1 MLPQREM
8 GFAAVYAS
16 SVLVQL
22 VLCFWDHLFVVI
34 LDQKSPA
41 AVPQLQEPEPV
52 DWAMEKVSDDED
64 DAPIPDL
71 IDMPPARGIRTSHV
85 EPGALHRSAARVWLW
100 STMSLAKKNMS
111 HMTIVTCVLFSCAI
125 VFVLR
130 VFVLCVLPR
139 IPWLQKRVFFLGFL
153 GRW

>member
-1 MLPQREM
+1 M

-71 IDMPPARGIRTSHV
+71 IDMPPARASAPRMSNLERCI
-85 EPGALHRSAARVWLW
+85 ALRLVYGSG
-100 STMSLAKKNMS
+100 
-111 HMTIVTCVLFSCAI
+111 
-125 VFVLR
+125 
-130 VFVLCVLPR
+130 PR
-139 IPWLQKRVFFLGFL
+139 
-153 GRW
+153 